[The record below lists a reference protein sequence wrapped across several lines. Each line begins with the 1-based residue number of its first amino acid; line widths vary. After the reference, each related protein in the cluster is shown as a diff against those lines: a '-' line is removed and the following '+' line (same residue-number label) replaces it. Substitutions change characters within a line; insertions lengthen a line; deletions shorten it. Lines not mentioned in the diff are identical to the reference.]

1 MNQTTYAR
9 GGAATDS
16 DPPHRRTTDVL
27 KAAVDWLVAL
37 TGGALLFVG
46 VALLIFTDDPE
57 ALAYLLVGGLMLHAD
72 AGVTTRLRVAR
83 LEAQMCDERS
93 AVSTR

>member
-1 MNQTTYAR
+1 MNQTTFAR
-9 GGAATDS
+9 GSDATDS
-16 DPPHRRTTDVL
+16 DPPPRTAADVL
-27 KAAVDWLVAL
+27 KAALDWLVAL

-46 VALLIFTDDPE
+46 ALFMLTGNPE
-57 ALAYLLVGGLMLHAD
+57 ALAYVLVGGLMLHAD
-72 AGVTTRLRVAR
+72 AGVTTRLRVDR

>member
-9 GGAATDS
+9 GSDATD
-16 DPPHRRTTDVL
+16 T
-27 KAAVDWLVAL
+27 
-37 TGGALLFVG
+37 
-46 VALLIFTDDPE
+46 
-57 ALAYLLVGGLMLHAD
+57 D
-72 AGVTTRLRVAR
+72 AGVTTRLRVVR

>member
-1 MNQTTYAR
+1 MNQTTFAR
-9 GGAATDS
+9 GSDATDT

-27 KAAVDWLVAL
+27 KAALDWLVAI

-46 VALLIFTDDPE
+46 VLSLFTGNPE
-57 ALAYLLVGGLMLHAD
+57 ALAYVLVGGLMLHAD

>member
-27 KAAVDWLVAL
+27 KAALDWLVAL
-37 TGGALLFVG
+37 TGAALLFVG
-46 VALLIFTDDPE
+46 ALLMFTGDPM
-57 ALAYLLVGGLMLHAD
+57 ALAYVLVGGLMLHAD
-72 AGVTTRLRVAR
+72 AGVTTRLRVDR
-83 LEAQMCDERS
+83 LEAQMCAERS
-93 AVSTR
+93 AVSPR

>member
-1 MNQTTYAR
+1 MNQTPYAR
-9 GGAATDS
+9 GSDATDT

-27 KAAVDWLVAL
+27 KATLDWLVAL
-37 TGGALLFVG
+37 TGGALLLVG
-46 VALLIFTDDPE
+46 ALLMFTGDPV
-57 ALAYLLVGGLMLHAD
+57 ALAYVLVGGQMLHAD
-72 AGVTTRLRVAR
+72 AGVTTRLRVDR

>member
-9 GGAATDS
+9 GSDATDS

-27 KAAVDWLVAL
+27 KAAVDWLVASVGL
-37 TGGALLFVG
+37 VLLGLGAFWMFAGRLDSL
-46 VALLIFTDDPE
+46 PW
-57 ALAYLLVGGLMLHAD
+57 LLVGGLLLIAD
-72 AGVTTRLRVAR
+72 AGVTTRLRVVR

>member
-1 MNQTTYAR
+1 MNQTTFAR
-9 GGAATDS
+9 GSDATDT
-16 DPPHRRTTDVL
+16 DPPHRRTADVL

-46 VALLIFTDDPE
+46 ALLMFAGRPDSLP
-57 ALAYLLVGGLMLHAD
+57 YLLVGGLMLHAD
-72 AGVTTRLRVAR
+72 AGVTTRLRVDR
-83 LEAQMCDERS
+83 LEARMCDERS

>member
-1 MNQTTYAR
+1 MNQTTYA
-9 GGAATDS
+9 GGSDATDS
-16 DPPHRRTTDVL
+16 DPPHRPAVDVL
-27 KAAVDWLVAL
+27 KAALDWLVAL

-46 VALLIFTDDPE
+46 ALLMFTGDPV
-57 ALAYLLVGGLMLHAD
+57 ALAYVLVGGLMLHAD